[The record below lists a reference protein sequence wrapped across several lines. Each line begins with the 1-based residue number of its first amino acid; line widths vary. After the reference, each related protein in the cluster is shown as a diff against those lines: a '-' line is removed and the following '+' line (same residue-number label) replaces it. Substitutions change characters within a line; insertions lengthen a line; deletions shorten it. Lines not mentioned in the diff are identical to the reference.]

1 MNKSNPKTSERNT
14 VKLLIYSLIIFILAI
29 LTITQIAS
37 ILGFFSGSKA
47 TPISIVVFAL
57 EISATVA
64 LFIVIR
70 KFFRSVD
77 TVNSQAELL
86 AHGELNIS
94 DILPEK
100 ARGLEILTIAFNDM
114 KSNLLSFIELTKC
127 NIITISDAIDSVSKS
142 MNNTFV
148 GNEQI
153 AKSMGSV
160 AEKAQEQSKFM
171 GDTMAKIDE
180 VGHWIENIT
189 NSIEEVEKS
198 VEKTVHATNTGV
210 DHLDRYYQQVNT
222 ISDNLNS
229 TSEYIKQLNS
239 DITQIDQIGKI
250 IVQISEQL
258 KLLGLN
264 ASVEAAKAGESGKGF
279 AVVAHEMNLLSAA
292 TKESISRI
300 NSILKNIDRSSSHVS
315 SSIDN
320 CVASYDISKE
330 IFKSIKESFEIINNS
345 AGVLESDMKKVYSD
359 VYRINTST
367 HDINEKSLLLYQT
380 SEEISNKT
388 QEVAAV
394 TQEELAEL
402 EEISNYT
409 ASLQKM
415 LTGIENLVRR
425 FHTSVA
431 PTQATSSK
439 QLRIAFV
446 SPLDHQFWYS
456 VRQGVLYSQK
466 ELAGK
471 NAVIEYFGF
480 RQDVGTGILKTVK
493 ECIENGFDGIVAP
506 GFDTKLADLIEIG
519 HQKGIPFMIYNCDLS
534 VKSKRIAYFGPDV
547 SSSGPLAARLM
558 VKALDGK
565 GDIVILRG
573 GLDFSVHKTRR
584 DTIIAELKKNKHM
597 KLFAE
602 VQSGDDNDLAYA
614 EIKDLLKRNSNIRGI
629 ITTGGA
635 ITGPAKAIEELGLTG
650 KTYIICFDYNKEIYE
665 YINKGII
672 YSAIGQDPF
681 GQGHDPVI
689 YLYNMLV
696 TGQKPENE
704 IIWTRLDVVDKNNVN
719 DLL

>member
-1 MNKSNPKTSERNT
+1 MNKSKSKTSEKNII
-14 VKLLIYSLIIFILAI
+14 KLLIYFLVIFLLALLII
-29 LTITQIAS
+29 TQTAS
-37 ILGFFSGSKA
+37 VLGFLSGSKS
-47 TPISIVVFAL
+47 TPIHIIIFVL
-57 EISATVA
+57 EISATIA
-64 LFIVIR
+64 LFIVLR
-70 KFFRSVD
+70 RFFSSVD

-100 ARGLEILTIAFNDM
+100 ALGLEILTIAFNDM
-114 KSNLLSFIELTKC
+114 KSNLLSFIELTKS

-142 MNNTFV
+142 MDNTYI

-153 AKSMGSV
+153 AKSMGNV
-160 AEKAQEQSKFM
+160 AEKAQDQSNLM
-171 GDTMAKIDE
+171 GDTMARIDK

-210 DHLDRYYQQVNT
+210 QNLDRYYQQVNT
-222 ISDNLNS
+222 ISDNLNN

-264 ASVEAAKAGESGKGF
+264 ASVEAAKAGDSGRGF

-292 TKESISRI
+292 TKESIGRI
-300 NSILKNIDRSSSHVS
+300 NNILKNVDRSSSHVS

-320 CVASYDISKE
+320 CVDSYDISKE
-330 IFKSIKESFEIINNS
+330 IFKSIKESFEIINSS

-359 VYRINTST
+359 VSLINTST
-367 HDINEKSLLLYQT
+367 HEINEKSLLLYKT

-402 EEISNYT
+402 EEVSNYT
-409 ASLQKM
+409 SSLQNM
-415 LTGIENLVRR
+415 LTGIENLVKR
-425 FHTSVA
+425 FHTSVV
-431 PTQATSSK
+431 PTEKNSVK
-439 QLRIAFV
+439 QLRIAFI

-456 VRQGVLYSQK
+456 VRQGVLYAQK

-471 NAVIEYFGF
+471 NVVIEYYGLK
-480 RQDVGTGILKTVK
+480 QDVGTEIPRIMQD
-493 ECIENGFDGIVAP
+493 CIENGFSGIVTP

-519 HQKGIPFMIYNCDLS
+519 HQKGIPVMIYNCDLS

-558 VKALDGK
+558 VKALGGK
-565 GDIVILRG
+565 GDVVILRG
-573 GLDFSVHKTRR
+573 GLNFTVHKTRR
-584 DTIIAELKKNKHM
+584 DTIIAELKNNKHM
-597 KLFAE
+597 KLVAE
-602 VQSGDDNDLAYA
+602 VESGDDNDLAYT

-629 ITTGGA
+629 FTTGGA
-635 ITGPAKAIEELGLTG
+635 ITGPARAIEELGLSG
-650 KTYIICFDYNKEIYE
+650 KTQLICFDYSKEIYE
-665 YINKGII
+665 FIKKGII

-681 GQGHDPVI
+681 GQGHDPI
-689 YLYNMLV
+689 IHLYNMLV

-704 IIWTRLDVVDKNNVN
+704 IMWTRLDVVDKNNVN